1 MNWFREI
8 FTDPK
13 SKQLSSSRVIM
24 LLSFVLTLS
33 MTALV
38 SWIILDS
45 YTRGVPIPELAWYL
59 YGGAGTAAMGGSAYA
74 FNTLSKNLPE
84 PEEESFTPKTDEE
97 DG

>member
-1 MNWFREI
+1 
-8 FTDPK
+8 
-13 SKQLSSSRVIM
+13 
-24 LLSFVLTLS
+24 

-59 YGGAGTAAMGGSAYA
+59 YGGAGAGAMGGSAYA
-74 FNTLSKNLPE
+74 FNALSKNLPE
-84 PEEESFTPKTDEE
+84 PEEEDFTPKTDEE